1 VIETVRRAIATL
13 AGQLNDVTAI
23 GVACAGQIEP
33 ESGVVVQAANLGW
46 RNVPLVTPL
55 AETFRIPVVIENDVR
70 AAAWGEYRFGLHGNP
85 ASLLAVFVGTGV
97 GSGAVLDGRLWR
109 GAGNA
114 AGELGHTPGGPGGPS
129 VARGRPG
136 RPPP

>member
-70 AAAWGEYRFGLHGNP
+70 AAAWVEDRFGLHGNP
-85 ASLLAVFVGTGV
+85 ASLLAECDRTG
-97 GSGAVLDGRLWR
+97 R
-109 GAGNA
+109 GAGAVRHGRRWRGYGNA
-114 AGELGHTPGGPGGPS
+114 GRAPGPS
-129 VARGRPG
+129 PLV
-136 RPPP
+136 PPSLPVPD